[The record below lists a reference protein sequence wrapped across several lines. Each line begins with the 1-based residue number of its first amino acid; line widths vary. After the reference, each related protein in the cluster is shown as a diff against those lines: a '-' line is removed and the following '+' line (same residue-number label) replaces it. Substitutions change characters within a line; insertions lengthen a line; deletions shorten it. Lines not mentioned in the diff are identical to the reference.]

1 VSLTVQGLLHGL
13 HDYLGTILPG
23 GQVLGLGIFCLFDLA
38 VVALLFA
45 MIFRFVGTDAFVD

>member
-23 GQVLGLGIFCLFDLA
+23 GQVSGLGIFCLFDLA